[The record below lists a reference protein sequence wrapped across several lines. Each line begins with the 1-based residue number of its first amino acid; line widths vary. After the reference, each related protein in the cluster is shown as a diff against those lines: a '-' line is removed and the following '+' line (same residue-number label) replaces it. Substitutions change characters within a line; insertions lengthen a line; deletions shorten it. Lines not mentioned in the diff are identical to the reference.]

1 MDELTADLSNDLRIS
16 IRNSNVLSDVI
27 EDNLQSQEWSFEPSM
42 KSSSR
47 AFPSLIKTLLIKK
60 PNDNFKEIF
69 SNQCRL
75 YYSDNPSTLNMIDE
89 FEQTYQNDKAIWWY
103 TRNTFLY
110 LLLNKSLRQQNIEMI
125 IHLHFFLYDIHHQ
138 LAANWK
144 GTNPRTTIETF
155 YRGQIMTLTEIQLFK
170 ERDIAYSPVGINSF
184 LSTTKDYQ
192 MALIFSGSS
201 THEFDDPLQSVV
213 FTIQLLPSD
222 FNPMDKE
229 YADISHLSA
238 CPTEEETLFTV
249 ASSLYFDGLEY
260 DANAKTWFIKLTNW
274 STSDCFTYGRY
285 DETTVNKQSNSID
298 MQFIYVARLL
308 SEKNL
313 GYDIFDFYDEQHQND
328 PPVTEQS
335 FHLIQ
340 KRYYDILLQRFLI
353 DQFVYNVGVG
363 SLAFMSGQMN
373 IAAQY
378 LLKALPNDDQINSNK
393 DILILLYDTLGHI
406 HRETYQYDLA
416 LEYYSQS
423 VDLNS
428 TDNSR
433 TNLACIYK
441 ILGHYDQA
449 LTLSSSFTVIARA
462 CDKHRDSLSNLKEWK
477 LFVDYTV
484 TNEKYLSEYHVRII
498 REYLEIGKVNACLP
512 RENHVKNH
520 GDYRLKQNELP
531 VSTDDVSID
540 LKRLQTAIDC
550 FENVI
555 HLCKRFNPGENS
567 PSITSANEYIT
578 LTRTKISQYRIFLNK
593 SY

>member
-1 MDELTADLSNDLRIS
+1 M
-16 IRNSNVLSDVI
+16 
-27 EDNLQSQEWSFEPSM
+27 
-42 KSSSR
+42 
-47 AFPSLIKTLLIKK
+47 IKTLLIKK
-60 PNDNFKEIF
+60 PNDNSKEIF

-75 YYSDNPSTLNMIDE
+75 YYTNNPSTLNMIDE
-89 FEQTYQNDKAIWWY
+89 FEQTYQSDKAIWWY

-110 LLLNKSLRQQNIEMI
+110 LLLNKSFRQQNIAMI

-170 ERDIAYSPVGINSF
+170 ERDTAYSPVGLSSF

-192 MALIFSGSS
+192 MALIFSGSGA
-201 THEFDDPLQSVV
+201 HEFDDPLQSVV

-238 CPTEEETLFTV
+238 CPSEEETLFTV

-285 DETTVNKQSNSID
+285 DETTLNKQSNSID

-308 SEKNL
+308 SEKNV
-313 GYDIFDFYDEQHQND
+313 GYDIFDFYDEQHRND

-340 KRYYDILLQRFLI
+340 KLYYDILLQNVLI
-353 DQFVYNVGVG
+353 DQFVYNIGVG
-363 SLAFMSGQMN
+363 SLTFMSGQMN
-373 IAAQY
+373 ISAQY
-378 LLKALPNDDQINSNK
+378 LLQALSSKDQIDSNNNK
-393 DILILLYDTLGHI
+393 EVLILLYDTLGHI
-406 HRETYQYDLA
+406 HREICQYDLA
-416 LEYYSQS
+416 LEYYSKS

-428 TDNSR
+428 IDGSQ

-441 ILGHYDQA
+441 ILGHYDEA
-449 LTLSSSFTVIARA
+449 LTLSSSFTPIARA

-484 TNEKYLSEYHVRII
+484 TNEKYLSEHRVRII
-498 REYLEIGKVNACLP
+498 REYLEIGKVNACIP
-512 RENHVKNH
+512 REKQLNNY

-531 VSTDDVSID
+531 ASTNDISID

-550 FENVI
+550 FQQVI
-555 HLCKRFNPGENS
+555 HLCERFNPDENS
-567 PSITSANEYIT
+567 PSIISANKYMAVA
-578 LTRTKISQYRIFLNK
+578 RTKISQYRIF
-593 SY
+593 